1 MDEKDEE
8 AQSIINHDIKSNQP
22 SIESET
28 DKSQSNP
35 SFSITPKELS
45 NLMNLYKDRSDN
57 YNDIKYFKEKGGILP
72 LLTSLKTDAKD
83 GISTLSLENRLE
95 HFGSNKIF
103 VKPLPNFMDF
113 VYEALSD
120 KMIIIL
126 IISSL
131 IEISISLF
139 NKFFKGE
146 NNIDYLDGISIIIAI
161 VVVVMVGSITNYKK
175 EMKFHSLNDFEKKN
189 AKYNVIRNGMNQ
201 YVISDELLVGDLIK
215 INYGEIL
222 PADMILIEGN
232 GLKIDES
239 SLTGESNSVSK
250 KCYED
255 CLEELLNKKKEP
267 SSNLLFCGTNV
278 VEGNG
283 SAIVVAIGE
292 YSQKGI
298 IKGTIDNAQE
308 ENKTP
313 LENKLNIIADLIGY
327 FGLGSAII
335 TFIALCIQLTIEY
348 FTNKELKT
356 IEIVNKILK
365 ILILC
370 VSIIVVAIP
379 EGLPLAVTL
388 SLAFSIKKLMDRN
401 NLVRKMHACETMGG
415 ANYICTDKTGTLT
428 ENQMY
433 IVSLITHNK
442 EINIKRNIDS
452 IYVGTINSTPIDKNY
467 GKKIRNNYNLII
479 DNENVWEITQ
489 MAISVN
495 VECEITPLIK
505 SDINGDMETCTS
517 KNKTDKA
524 FTEFLYQFK
533 SPVSYYRNKFLTNN
547 YNFKKLPFDS
557 IKKRM
562 SIMIKNSSF
571 PTGYRLF
578 TKGAAENAMIYSDK
592 YIDKEN
598 GQIYEINND
607 IKKYINHKIDKLNKK
622 MIRSL
627 YVCYKDISKEEF
639 DNGFDIGERG
649 LLIDQLELVFIGIF
663 GLKDSLRQEVKES
676 VDKCHNASV
685 NVIMVTGDNII
696 TATSIA
702 KECNILPKT
711 VDLNN
716 LKKYEIEK
724 NPYEINNPELK
735 QKHIESLLINQ
746 PYSITGNSFYE
757 AIGGIYC
764 ETCNEDSQ
772 NCKCPKTKA
781 EAEELSKKNGE
792 EIKKIKKDSIKNIE
806 NFKKITKNLL
816 VLARSQPLHKY
827 ALVLGLKALGNV
839 VAVTGDGTNDA
850 PALSKSDVGFAMIEG
865 TDIAK
870 EASDIVI
877 LDNNFSSIV
886 IAIIYGRSIYENI
899 RKFLQFQLTVNF
911 CACILVFI
919 CSCIGN
925 ETPLNSI
932 QMLWVNLIM
941 DSLGSLALATEPP
954 YDSLLQ
960 KRPTRKDESIIN
972 GIMWKNISLQALFE
986 IFLLLILY
994 IKGPS
999 FIREDKKIILKSH
1012 EEIYKCF
1019 GGLPGDVNY
1028 EKSKDYIIFG
1038 SENSWNKKLFLNLTG
1053 IKADN
1058 TLKEICKKFLPNN
1071 EDDWSN
1077 ISLFDV
1083 FDKYNDIYGST
1094 THMTFIFNVFVFYTL
1109 FNQINCRVI
1118 DNSYNIFARIDKG
1131 LMFCLVTFGEMFI
1144 QFLIVQYG
1152 YGVFH
1157 CVKGGLSF
1165 TQWTLCIIISSSTF
1179 LFGIIIKMIPLDKII
1194 DYYLA
1199 SKDDKDVFRPIPT
1212 IGFSKGI
1219 SIIVNN
1225 VNSLISG
1232 DSGDKYNNN
1241 YSKIVK
1247 DEDSKDFQ
1255 ESETVGIYEYR
1266 N

>member
-1 MDEKDEE
+1 MEERDEE
-8 AQSIINHDIKSNQP
+8 SMSIINNDSKSP
-22 SIESET
+22 VIEPEILN
-28 DKSQSNP
+28 DKH
-35 SFSITPKELS
+35 SFSITPQELS
-45 NLMNLYKDRSDN
+45 NLMNLYKDRSEN
-57 YNDIKYFKEKGGILP
+57 YNDIKYFQEKGGILS
-72 LLTSLKTDAKD
+72 LLTSLKTDAKH
-83 GISTLSLENRLE
+83 GISTISLQNRLE

-103 VKPLPNFMDF
+103 IKPLPNFWDF
-113 VYEALSD
+113 VLEALSD

-139 NKFFKGE
+139 NRFFKGE

-175 EMKFHSLNDFEKKN
+175 EMKFHSLNDFEKKA

-201 YVISDELLVGDLIK
+201 YVISDELLVGDLVK

-250 KCYED
+250 KIYEE
-255 CLEELLNKKKEP
+255 CLEELLNKKKDP

-278 VEGNG
+278 VEGSG
-283 SAIVVAIGE
+283 SAIVIAIGE

-335 TFIALCIQLTIEY
+335 TFIALCIQLTVEY
-348 FTNKELKT
+348 FTNKELT
-356 IEIVNKILK
+356 TMEIINKILK

-433 IVSLITHNK
+433 IVSLITSNK
-442 EINIKRNIDS
+442 EINIKRNFDS
-452 IYVGTINSTPIDKNY
+452 IDVGSINSTPIDKNF
-467 GKKIRNNYNLII
+467 GKKIRSNYNLII
-479 DNENVWEITQ
+479 DNDNYWEILQ
-489 MAISVN
+489 MSISVN
-495 VECEITPLIK
+495 VECEITPLFK
-505 SDINGDMETCTS
+505 PDINGDMETCSTR
-517 KNKTDKA
+517 NKTDKA

-533 SPVSYYRNKFLTNN
+533 SPVSFYRNKLLTNN
-547 YNFKKLPFDS
+547 FNFKKLPFDS
-557 IKKRM
+557 SKKRM
-562 SIMIKNSSF
+562 SILVKNSSF

-578 TKGAAENAMIYSDK
+578 TKGAAENAMMYSDK

-598 GQIYEINND
+598 GQIYEINNE
-607 IKKYINHKIDKLNKK
+607 IKKFITHKIDKLNKK

-627 YVCYKDISKEEF
+627 YLCFKDITKEEF
-639 DNGFDIGERG
+639 ENGFEIGERG

-676 VDKCHNASV
+676 VEKCHDASV

-696 TATSIA
+696 TATAIA
-702 KECNILPKT
+702 KECNILPNT
-711 VDLNN
+711 VDLND
-716 LKKYEIEK
+716 LKKHDIEK
-724 NPYEINNPELK
+724 NPNEINNPELK
-735 QKHIESLLINQ
+735 EKHIKNLLINK
-746 PYSITGNSFYE
+746 PYAITGNSFYE

-764 ETCNEDSQ
+764 ETCKEDSS

-781 EAEELSKKNGE
+781 EAEELSKKTGVK
-792 EIKKIKKDSIKNIE
+792 IKNIKKDSIKNID
-806 NFKKITKNLL
+806 NFKEITKNLL

-827 ALVLGLKALGNV
+827 ALVLGLKSLGNV

-911 CACILVFI
+911 CACLLVFI

-954 YDSLLQ
+954 YDSLLS
-960 KRPTRKDESIIN
+960 KRPTQKNESIIN
-972 GIMWKNISLQALFE
+972 GIMWKHISLQALFE
-986 IFLLLILY
+986 ILLLLFLY
-994 IKGPS
+994 IKGPY
-999 FIREDKKIILKSH
+999 FIKEDKNLILKSH
-1012 EEIYKCF
+1012 EEIYNCF

-1028 EKSKDYIIFG
+1028 EKSKEYILYG
-1038 SENSWNKKLFLNLTG
+1038 VENSWSKKLLINL
-1053 IKADN
+1053 KN
-1058 TLKEICKKFLPNN
+1058 LQNNNNLKKICEKYLPSN
-1071 EDDWSN
+1071 EEEWGN
-1077 ISLFDV
+1077 ISLFDI
-1083 FDKYNDIYGST
+1083 FDKYNDLYGAT

-1118 DNSYNIFARIDKG
+1118 DDSYNIFARINKG
-1131 LMFCLVTFGEMFI
+1131 FMFILVTLGEMFI

-1152 YGVFH
+1152 SGVFH

-1165 TQWTLCIIISSSTF
+1165 TQWSLCLIFSSSTF
-1179 LFGIIIKMIPLDKII
+1179 LFSVLIKMIPLDKTI
-1194 DYYLA
+1194 DYFL
-1199 SKDDKDVFRPIPT
+1199 SSNEDKEFKPIPI
-1212 IGFSKGI
+1212 IGFSKGV
-1219 SIIVNN
+1219 SVIVNN
-1225 VNSLISG
+1225 FLNS
-1232 DSGDKYNNN
+1232 DKINNN
-1241 YSKIVK
+1241 YVKIVK
-1247 DEDSKDFQ
+1247 DDDSRNLQ
-1255 ESETVGIYEYR
+1255 GTETVGI
-1266 N
+1266 

>member
-8 AQSIINHDIKSNQP
+8 TLSIINHDNKQP
-22 SIESET
+22 QQETETSTESESS
-28 DKSQSNP
+28 KNNP
-35 SFSITPKELS
+35 SFSITPQELS
-45 NLMNLYKDRSDN
+45 NLMNLYKDRSEN
-57 YNDIKYFKEKGGILP
+57 YNDIKYFQEKGGILP
-72 LLTSLKTDAKD
+72 LLTSLKTDAKH

-113 VYEALSD
+113 VKEALSD

-126 IISSL
+126 IISSF
-131 IEISISLF
+131 IEISISIF
-139 NKFFKGE
+139 NIFKGE
-146 NNIDYLDGISIIIAI
+146 KNVDYLDGISIIIAI

-189 AKYNVIRNGMNQ
+189 AKYNVIRNSMNQ
-201 YVISDELLVGDLIK
+201 YVISDELLVGDLVK

-250 KCYED
+250 KCYEE
-255 CLEELLNKKKEP
+255 CLQELLNKKKEP

-278 VEGNG
+278 VEGSG

-327 FGLGSAII
+327 FGLGSAIV

-348 FTNKELKT
+348 FSNKEMKVM
-356 IEIVNKILK
+356 EIVNKILK

-452 IYVGTINSTPIDKNY
+452 LEVGTINSTPVDKNY
-467 GKKIRNNYNLII
+467 GKKLRNNYNLII
-479 DNENVWEITQ
+479 DNDSFWEVLQ

-505 SDINGDMETCTS
+505 CDINGDMETCES
-517 KNKTDKA
+517 NNKTDKA

-533 SPVSYYRNKFLTNN
+533 SPLSFYRNKLLANN
-547 YNFKKLPFDS
+547 YNFKKLSFDS
-557 IKKRM
+557 TKKRM

-598 GQIYEINND
+598 GKIYEINND

-639 DNGFDIGERG
+639 ENGFDIGERG

-676 VDKCHNASV
+676 VDKCHDASV

-696 TATSIA
+696 TATAIA
-702 KECNILPKT
+702 KECNILPSN
-711 VDLNN
+711 VNLND

-724 NPYEINNPELK
+724 NPNEINDPKLK
-735 QKHIESLLINQ
+735 QEHIKSLLINK
-746 PYSITGNSFYE
+746 PYAITGNSFYE
-757 AIGGIYC
+757 VIGGIYC

-781 EAEELSKKNGE
+781 EAEELSKRNGE
-792 EIKKIKKDSIKNIE
+792 NIKKIKKDSIKNIE
-806 NFKKITKNLL
+806 NFKEITKNLL

-827 ALVLGLKALGNV
+827 ALVLGLKSLGNV

-899 RKFLQFQLTVNF
+899 KKFLEFQLTVNF

-925 ETPLNSI
+925 ETPLSSI

-954 YDSLLQ
+954 YDSLLSQ
-960 KRPTRKDESIIN
+960 KPTRKNESIIN
-972 GIMWKNISLQALFE
+972 GIMWKHISLQALFE
-986 IFLLLILY
+986 ILLLLILY

-999 FIREDKKIILKSH
+999 FIHEDKKLILNSH

-1019 GGLPGDVNY
+1019 GGLPGNVNY
-1028 EKSKDYIIFG
+1028 ERNKDYILIG
-1038 SENSWNKKLFLNLTG
+1038 SENSWSKKIFLNLKG
-1053 IKADN
+1053 IKNDQK
-1058 TLKEICKKFLPNN
+1058 LKNICEKYLSSN
-1071 EDDWSN
+1071 EAEWST
-1077 ISLFDV
+1077 ISLFDI

-1118 DNSYNIFARIDKG
+1118 NDSYNIFARIDKG

-1152 YGVFH
+1152 SGVFH

-1165 TQWTLCIIISSSTF
+1165 TQWTVCLILASSTF
-1179 LFGIIIKMIPLDKII
+1179 VFSAIIKIIPLDKTI

-1199 SKDDKDVFRPIPT
+1199 SNEDKDIFKPIPT
-1212 IGFSKGI
+1212 IGFSKGV

-1225 VNSLISG
+1225 FLN
-1232 DSGDKYNNN
+1232 GDKFNNN

-1255 ESETVGIYEYR
+1255 ESETVGI
-1266 N
+1266 

>member
-1 MDEKDEE
+1 MEEKDDES
-8 AQSIINHDIKSNQP
+8 QSIINNEPLHINQ
-22 SIESET
+22 ETNNNASE
-28 DKSQSNP
+28 
-35 SFSITPKELS
+35 FSISPQELS
-45 NLMNLYKDRSDN
+45 NLMNLYKDRSEN
-57 YNDIKYFKEKGGILP
+57 YNDIKYFQEKGGILP
-72 LLTSLKTDAKD
+72 LLNALKTDAKH
-83 GISTLSLENRLE
+83 GISKSSVENRIE
-95 HFGSNKIF
+95 HFGENKIF
-103 VKPLPNFMDF
+103 TKPLPNFLDF
-113 VYEALSD
+113 VIEALSD

-131 IEISISLF
+131 IEIGISLF
-139 NKFFKGE
+139 NKFVKGE

-175 EMKFHSLNDFEKKN
+175 EMKFHSLNDFQQKA
-189 AKYNVIRNGMNQ
+189 AKYNVIRSGINQ
-201 YVISDELLVGDLIK
+201 YVTSDELLVGDLVK
-215 INYGEIL
+215 VNYGEIL

-250 KCYED
+250 KSYEE

-313 LENKLNIIADLIGY
+313 LEIKLNIIADLIGY

-335 TFIALCIQLTIEY
+335 TFIALCIQLAFEY
-348 FTNKELKT
+348 FRNKEMEI

-433 IVSLITHNK
+433 IVSLITNNK

-452 IYVGTINSTPIDKNY
+452 IDVGSINSTPVDKNY
-467 GKKIRNNYNLII
+467 GKKIRSNYNLIV
-479 DNENVWEITQ
+479 DNEKYWEILQ
-489 MAISVN
+489 MSISVN
-495 VECEITPLIK
+495 IDCEITPLIK
-505 SDINGDMETCTS
+505 PDINGDMETCTTR
-517 KNKTDKA
+517 NKTDKA
-524 FTEFLYQFK
+524 FVEFLYQFK
-533 SPVSYYRNKFLTNN
+533 SPVSIYRNKLLQNN

-557 IKKRM
+557 SKKRM
-562 SIMIKNSSF
+562 SILVKNSSF

-578 TKGAAENAMIYSDK
+578 TKGAAENAMMYSDK

-607 IKKYINHKIDKLNKK
+607 IKKFINHKIDKLNKK

-627 YVCYKDISKEEF
+627 YLCYKDITKEEF
-639 DNGFDIGERG
+639 ENGFEIGDRG

-676 VDKCHNASV
+676 VEKCHDASV

-702 KECNILPKT
+702 KECNILPSS
-711 VDLNN
+711 VDLND

-724 NPYEINNPELK
+724 NPNEINNPDLK
-735 QKHIESLLINQ
+735 QKHIENLLINK
-746 PYSITGNSFYE
+746 PFAITGNSFYE

-764 ETCNEDSQ
+764 ETCNEDSTK
-772 NCKCPKTKA
+772 CKCPKTRA
-781 EAEELSKKNGE
+781 EAEELSKRSGVK
-792 EIKKIKKDSIKNIE
+792 IKKIKKDSIKNIE
-806 NFKKITKNLL
+806 NFKRITKNLL

-827 ALVLGLKALGNV
+827 ALVLGLKSLGNV

-954 YDSLLQ
+954 YDSLLS
-960 KRPTRKDESIIN
+960 KKPTRKNESIIN
-972 GIMWKNISLQALFE
+972 GKMWKNISLQAFFE
-986 IFLLLILY
+986 ICLLLFLY
-994 IKGPS
+994 VKGPD
-999 FIREDKKIILKSH
+999 FIREDKINILKSH
-1012 EEIYKCF
+1012 EEIYNCF

-1028 EKSKDYIIFG
+1028 EKYKDYIIYG
-1038 SENSWNKKLFLNLTG
+1038 SENSWSKKITLDISKINSDYNL
-1053 IKADN
+1053 KN
-1058 TLKEICKKFLPNN
+1058 ICEKFLPPN
-1071 EDDWSN
+1071 EGDWPGV
-1077 ISLFDV
+1077 SLFDI
-1083 FDKYNDIYGST
+1083 FDKYNDLYGST

-1109 FNQINCRVI
+1109 FNQFNCRII
-1118 DNSYNIFARIDKG
+1118 DDSYNFLARINKG
-1131 LMFCLVTFGEMFI
+1131 FMFCLVTFGEMLF

-1152 YGVFH
+1152 SGVFH

-1165 TQWTLCIIISSSTF
+1165 TQWTLCIIFSSTTF
-1179 LFGIIIKMIPLDKII
+1179 LFSAIIKMIPIDKYI

-1199 SKDDKDVFRPIPT
+1199 SSEDKDKFKPIPI
-1212 IGFSKGI
+1212 IGLNKGI
-1219 SIIVNN
+1219 NVIVNN
-1225 VNSLISG
+1225 FLNKD
-1232 DSGDKYNNN
+1232 DSYF
-1241 YSKIVK
+1241 KIVK
-1247 DEDSKDFQ
+1247 DEETKNMQ
-1255 ESETVGIYEYR
+1255 NSETVEY
-1266 N
+1266 

>member
-1 MDEKDEE
+1 MEEKDDESL
-8 AQSIINHDIKSNQP
+8 SIINNDSKPLQISQELSN
-22 SIESET
+22 
-28 DKSQSNP
+28 NNN
-35 SFSITPKELS
+35 SFTISPQELS
-45 NLMNLYKDRSDN
+45 NLMNLYKDRSEN
-57 YNDIKYFKEKGGILP
+57 YNDIKYFQEKGGIVP
-72 LLTSLKTDAKD
+72 LLTSLKTDAKH
-83 GISTLSLENRLE
+83 GISKSSVENRIE
-95 HFGSNKIF
+95 HFGENKIF
-103 VKPLPNFMDF
+103 VRPLPNFLDF
-113 VYEALSD
+113 VIDALSD

-131 IEISISLF
+131 IEIGISLF

-146 NNIDYLDGISIIIAI
+146 NNIDYLDGISIIVAI
-161 VVVVMVGSITNYKK
+161 SVVVMVGSITNYKK
-175 EMKFHSLNDFEKKN
+175 EMKFHSLNDFEKKA
-189 AKYNVIRNGMNQ
+189 AKYNVIRSGINQ
-201 YVISDELLVGDLIK
+201 YIVSDELLVGDLIK

-250 KCYED
+250 KCYEE

-278 VEGNG
+278 VEGSG

-298 IKGTIDNAQE
+298 IKGTIYNAQE

-313 LENKLNIIADLIGY
+313 LEIKLNIIADLIGY

-335 TFIALCIQLTIEY
+335 TFIALCIQLAFEY
-348 FTNKELKT
+348 LTNKDIKV
-356 IEIVNKILK
+356 IEVINKILR

-433 IVSLITHNK
+433 IVSMVTSHK
-442 EINIKRNIDS
+442 EISIKRNIDS
-452 IYVGTINSTPIDKNY
+452 IDVGTINSTPVDKNF
-467 GKKIRNNYNLII
+467 GKKIRSNYNLIV
-479 DNENVWEITQ
+479 DNEDFWAILQ
-489 MAISVN
+489 MSISVN

-505 SDINGDMETCTS
+505 PDINGDMETCSTR
-517 KNKTDKA
+517 NKTDKA
-524 FTEFLYQFK
+524 FIEFLYQFK
-533 SPVSYYRNKFLTNN
+533 SPVSYYRNKLLSNN

-557 IKKRM
+557 SKKRM
-562 SIMIKNSSF
+562 SILVKNSTF

-578 TKGAAENAMIYSDK
+578 TKGAAENAMMYSDK
-592 YIDKEN
+592 YLDKEN
-598 GQIYEINND
+598 GKIYEISNE

-639 DNGFDIGERG
+639 ENGFDIGERG
-649 LLIDQLELVFIGIF
+649 LLVDQLELIFIGIF

-676 VDKCHNASV
+676 VEKCHDASV

-711 VDLNN
+711 VDLND

-724 NPYEINNPELK
+724 NPNEINDPDLK
-735 QKHIESLLINQ
+735 QKHIENLLINK
-746 PYSITGNSFYE
+746 PYAITGKSFYE
-757 AIGGIYC
+757 VIGGIYC
-764 ETCNEDSQ
+764 ETCNEDSS
-772 NCKCPKTKA
+772 NCKCPKTRA
-781 EAEELSKKNGE
+781 EAEELSKKNGSR
-792 EIKKIKKDSIKNIE
+792 IKRIKKDSIKNIE
-806 NFKKITKNLL
+806 NFKNITKNLL

-827 ALVLGLKALGNV
+827 ALVLGLKCLGNV

-954 YDSLLQ
+954 YDSLLLN
-960 KRPTRKDESIIN
+960 RPTQKKESIIN
-972 GIMWKNISLQALFE
+972 GKMWKNIGLQAFFE
-986 IFLLLILY
+986 ICLLLFLY
-994 IKGPS
+994 TKGPS
-999 FIREDKKIILKSH
+999 FIREDKQYILNSH

-1028 EKSKDYIIFG
+1028 EQFKNYILFG
-1038 SENSWNKKLFLNLTG
+1038 SETSWSKKLTIDLSKLNTDKNL
-1053 IKADN
+1053 KN
-1058 TLKEICKKFLPNN
+1058 TCEKYLPEKE
-1071 EDDWSN
+1071 SN
-1077 ISLFDV
+1077 WAGISLFDI
-1083 FDKYNDIYGST
+1083 FEKYNIIYGST

-1109 FNQINCRVI
+1109 FNQFNCRII
-1118 DNSYNIFARIDKG
+1118 DNSYNIFARINKG
-1131 LMFCLVTFGEMFI
+1131 FMFCLVTVGEMFI

-1152 YGVFH
+1152 FGVFH
-1157 CVKGGLSF
+1157 CVKGGLSL
-1165 TQWTLCIIISSSTF
+1165 TQWTLCIVFSSTTF
-1179 LFGIIIKMIPLDKII
+1179 LFSIIIKTIPIDKTI

-1199 SKDDKDVFRPIPT
+1199 SKEDKDKFQPIP
-1212 IGFSKGI
+1212 IMGFSKGI
-1219 SIIVNN
+1219 SVIVNN
-1225 VNSLISG
+1225 FMNK
-1232 DSGDKYNNN
+1232 DDTYF
-1241 YSKIVK
+1241 KIVK
-1247 DEDSKDFQ
+1247 DEDNKNFQ
-1255 ESETVGIYEYR
+1255 GSETVEYQ
-1266 N
+1266 

>member
-1 MDEKDEE
+1 MEEKDDESL
-8 AQSIINHDIKSNQP
+8 SIINNDSKPLQISQELSN
-22 SIESET
+22 
-28 DKSQSNP
+28 NNN
-35 SFSITPKELS
+35 SFTISPQELS
-45 NLMNLYKDRSDN
+45 NLMNLYKDRSEN
-57 YNDIKYFKEKGGILP
+57 YNDIKYFQEKGGIVP
-72 LLTSLKTDAKD
+72 LLTSLKTDAKH
-83 GISTLSLENRLE
+83 GISKSSVENRIE
-95 HFGSNKIF
+95 HFGENKIF
-103 VKPLPNFMDF
+103 VKPLPNFLDF
-113 VYEALSD
+113 VIDALSD

-131 IEISISLF
+131 IEIGISLF

-161 VVVVMVGSITNYKK
+161 SVVVMVGSITNYKK
-175 EMKFHSLNDFEKKN
+175 EMKFHSLNDFEKKA
-189 AKYNVIRNGMNQ
+189 AKYNVIRSGINQ
-201 YVISDELLVGDLIK
+201 YIVSDELLVGDLIK

-250 KCYED
+250 KCYEE

-278 VEGNG
+278 VEGSG

-298 IKGTIDNAQE
+298 IKGTINNAQE

-313 LENKLNIIADLIGY
+313 LEIKLNIIADLIGY

-335 TFIALCIQLTIEY
+335 TFIALCIQLAFEY
-348 FTNKELKT
+348 LTNKDIKV
-356 IEIVNKILK
+356 IEVINKILR

-433 IVSLITHNK
+433 IVSMVTSHK
-442 EINIKRNIDS
+442 EISIKRNIDS
-452 IYVGTINSTPIDKNY
+452 IDVGTINSTPVDKNF
-467 GKKIRNNYNLII
+467 GKKIRSNYNLIV
-479 DNENVWEITQ
+479 DNEDFWAILQ
-489 MAISVN
+489 MSISVN

-505 SDINGDMETCTS
+505 PDINGDMETCSTR
-517 KNKTDKA
+517 NKTDKA
-524 FTEFLYQFK
+524 FIEFLYQFK
-533 SPVSYYRNKFLTNN
+533 SPVSYYRNKLLSNN

-557 IKKRM
+557 SKKRM
-562 SIMIKNSSF
+562 SILVKNSTF

-578 TKGAAENAMIYSDK
+578 TKGAAENAMMYSDK
-592 YIDKEN
+592 YLDKEN
-598 GQIYEINND
+598 GQIYEISNET
-607 IKKYINHKIDKLNKK
+607 KKYINHKIDKLNKK

-627 YVCYKDISKEEF
+627 YVCYKDITKEEF
-639 DNGFDIGERG
+639 ENGFEIGERG
-649 LLIDQLELVFIGIF
+649 LLVDQLELIFIGIF

-676 VDKCHNASV
+676 VEKCHDASV

-711 VDLNN
+711 VDLND

-724 NPYEINNPELK
+724 NPNEINDPDLK
-735 QKHIESLLINQ
+735 QKHIDNLLINK
-746 PYSITGNSFYE
+746 PYAITGKSFYE
-757 AIGGIYC
+757 VIGGIYC
-764 ETCNEDSQ
+764 ETCNEDSSS
-772 NCKCPKTKA
+772 CKCPKTRA
-781 EAEELSKKNGE
+781 EAEELSKKNGSR
-792 EIKKIKKDSIKNIE
+792 IKRIKKDSIKNIE
-806 NFKKITKNLL
+806 NFKNITKNLL

-827 ALVLGLKALGNV
+827 ALVLGLKFLGNV

-954 YDSLLQ
+954 YDSLLLN
-960 KRPTRKDESIIN
+960 RPTQKKESIIN
-972 GIMWKNISLQALFE
+972 GKMWKNIGLQAFFE
-986 IFLLLILY
+986 ICLLLFLY
-994 IKGPS
+994 TKGPR
-999 FIREDKKIILKSH
+999 FIREDKQYILNSH
-1012 EEIYKCF
+1012 EEIYMCF

-1028 EKSKDYIIFG
+1028 EQFKNYILFG
-1038 SENSWNKKLFLNLTG
+1038 SETSWSKKLTIDLSKLNTDKNL
-1053 IKADN
+1053 KN
-1058 TLKEICKKFLPNN
+1058 TCEKYLPEKES
-1071 EDDWSN
+1071 DWAG
-1077 ISLFDV
+1077 ISLFDI
-1083 FDKYNDIYGST
+1083 FEKYNIIYGST

-1109 FNQINCRVI
+1109 FNQFNCRII
-1118 DNSYNIFARIDKG
+1118 DNSYNIFARINKG
-1131 LMFCLVTFGEMFI
+1131 FMFCLVTFGEMFI

-1152 YGVFH
+1152 FGVFH
-1157 CVKGGLSF
+1157 CVKGGLSL
-1165 TQWTLCIIISSSTF
+1165 TQWTLCIVFSSTTF
-1179 LFGIIIKMIPLDKII
+1179 LFSIIIKTIPIDKTI

-1199 SKDDKDVFRPIPT
+1199 SKEDKDKFQPIP
-1212 IGFSKGI
+1212 IMGFSKGI
-1219 SIIVNN
+1219 SVIVNN
-1225 VNSLISG
+1225 FMNK
-1232 DSGDKYNNN
+1232 DDTYF
-1241 YSKIVK
+1241 KIVK
-1247 DEDSKDFQ
+1247 DEDNKNFQ
-1255 ESETVGIYEYR
+1255 GSETVEYQ
-1266 N
+1266 

>member
-1 MDEKDEE
+1 MEEKDEE
-8 AQSIINHDIKSNQP
+8 FQSIINNESKPLQINQE
-22 SIESET
+22 IA
-28 DKSQSNP
+28 NNAP
-35 SFSITPKELS
+35 SFSISPQELS
-45 NLMNLYKDRSDN
+45 NLMNLYKDRSEN
-57 YNDIKYFKEKGGILP
+57 YNDIKYFQEKGGILP
-72 LLTSLKTDAKD
+72 LLNALKTDAKH
-83 GISTLSLENRLE
+83 GISKSSVGNRIE
-95 HFGSNKIF
+95 HFGENKIF
-103 VKPLPNFMDF
+103 TKPLPNFIDF
-113 VYEALSD
+113 IIEALSD

-131 IEISISLF
+131 IEIGISLF
-139 NKFFKGE
+139 NKFVKGE

-161 VVVVMVGSITNYKK
+161 VVVVTVGSITNYKK
-175 EMKFHSLNDFEKKN
+175 EMKFHSLNDFQKKS
-189 AKYNVIRNGMNQ
+189 AKYNVVRSGINQ
-201 YVISDELLVGDLIK
+201 YVISDELLVGDLVK

-250 KCYED
+250 KSYEE

-335 TFIALCIQLTIEY
+335 TFIALCIQLAFEY
-348 FTNKELKT
+348 FTSNEMEI

-433 IVSLITHNK
+433 IVSLITNNK

-452 IYVGTINSTPIDKNY
+452 IDVGSINSTPVDKNY
-467 GKKIRNNYNLII
+467 GKKIRSNYNLIV
-479 DNENVWEITQ
+479 DNEKYWEILH
-489 MAISVN
+489 MSISTN
-495 VECEITPLIK
+495 IDCEITPLIK
-505 SDINGDMETCTS
+505 PDINGDMETCSTR
-517 KNKTDKA
+517 NKTDKA
-524 FTEFLYQFK
+524 FAEFLYQFK
-533 SPVSYYRNKFLTNN
+533 SPVSIYRNKFLLNN
-547 YNFKKLPFDS
+547 YNYKKLPFDS
-557 IKKRM
+557 SKKRM
-562 SIMIKNSSF
+562 SILIKSSTF

-578 TKGAAENAMIYSDK
+578 TKGAAENAMMYSDK

-607 IKKYINHKIDKLNKK
+607 IKKFINHKIDKLNKK

-627 YVCYKDISKEEF
+627 YLCYKDITKEEF
-639 DNGFDIGERG
+639 ENGFEIGDRG

-676 VDKCHNASV
+676 VEKCHDASV

-702 KECNILPKT
+702 KECNILPSS
-711 VDLNN
+711 VDLND

-724 NPYEINNPELK
+724 NPNEINNPDLK
-735 QKHIESLLINQ
+735 QKHIENLLINK
-746 PYSITGNSFYE
+746 PYAITGNSFYE
-757 AIGGIYC
+757 VIGGIYC
-764 ETCNEDSQ
+764 EICNEDSI
-772 NCKCPKTKA
+772 NCKCPKTRA
-781 EAEELSKKNGE
+781 EAEELSKKNKSK
-792 EIKKIKKDSIKNIE
+792 IKQIKKDSIKNID

-827 ALVLGLKALGNV
+827 ALVLGLKSLGNV

-954 YDSLLQ
+954 YDSLLLKKPTQ
-960 KRPTRKDESIIN
+960 KNESIIN
-972 GIMWKNISLQALFE
+972 GKMWKNISLQAFFE
-986 IFLLLILY
+986 ICLLLFLY
-994 IKGPS
+994 TKGPD
-999 FIREDKKIILKSH
+999 FIREDKDIILKSH
-1012 EEIYKCF
+1012 EEIYRCF

-1028 EKSKDYIIFG
+1028 EKYKNYIIYG
-1038 SENSWNKKLFLNLTG
+1038 SENSWSKKLKIDMAKINS
-1053 IKADN
+1053 DY
-1058 TLKEICKKFLPNN
+1058 TLKNICEKYLPPNAS
-1071 EDDWSN
+1071 EWPG
-1077 ISLFDV
+1077 ISLFDI
-1083 FDKYNDIYGST
+1083 FDKYNDLYGST

-1109 FNQINCRVI
+1109 FNQFNCRII
-1118 DNSYNIFARIDKG
+1118 DDSFNILARINKG
-1131 LMFCLVTFGEMFI
+1131 FMFCLVTFGEMFF
-1144 QFLIVQYG
+1144 QLLIVQYG
-1152 YGVFH
+1152 FGVFH

-1165 TQWTLCIIISSSTF
+1165 TQWTLCLIFSSTTF
-1179 LFGIIIKMIPLDKII
+1179 LFSAIIKIIPLDKYI
-1194 DYYLA
+1194 DYYLTNNE
-1199 SKDDKDVFRPIPT
+1199 DKDKFQPIP
-1212 IGFSKGI
+1212 IMGFNKGI
-1219 SIIVNN
+1219 NVIVNN
-1225 VNSLISG
+1225 FLNRD
-1232 DSGDKYNNN
+1232 DSDF
-1241 YSKIVK
+1241 KIIK
-1247 DEDSKDFQ
+1247 DE
-1255 ESETVGIYEYR
+1255 ETKNIHNSQTVEY
-1266 N
+1266 

>member
-1 MDEKDEE
+1 MEEKDDESL
-8 AQSIINHDIKSNQP
+8 SIINNDSKPLQISQELSN
-22 SIESET
+22 
-28 DKSQSNP
+28 NNN
-35 SFSITPKELS
+35 SFTISPQELS
-45 NLMNLYKDRSDN
+45 NLMNLYKDRSEN
-57 YNDIKYFKEKGGILP
+57 YNDIKYFQEKGGIVP
-72 LLTSLKTDAKD
+72 LLTSLKTDAKH
-83 GISTLSLENRLE
+83 GISKSSVENRIE
-95 HFGSNKIF
+95 HFGENKIF
-103 VKPLPNFMDF
+103 VKPLPNFLDF
-113 VYEALSD
+113 VIDALSD

-131 IEISISLF
+131 IEIGISLF

-161 VVVVMVGSITNYKK
+161 SVVVMVGSITNYKK
-175 EMKFHSLNDFEKKN
+175 EMKFHSLNDFEKKA
-189 AKYNVIRNGMNQ
+189 AKYNVIRSGINQ
-201 YVISDELLVGDLIK
+201 YIVSDELLVGDLIK

-250 KCYED
+250 KCYEE

-278 VEGNG
+278 VEGSG

-298 IKGTIDNAQE
+298 IKGTINNAQE

-313 LENKLNIIADLIGY
+313 LEIKLNIIADLIGY

-335 TFIALCIQLTIEY
+335 TFIALCIQLAFEY
-348 FTNKELKT
+348 LTNKDIKV
-356 IEIVNKILK
+356 IEVINKILR

-433 IVSLITHNK
+433 IVSMVTSHK
-442 EINIKRNIDS
+442 EISIKRNIDS
-452 IYVGTINSTPIDKNY
+452 IDVGTINSTPVDKNF
-467 GKKIRNNYNLII
+467 GKKIRSNYNLIV
-479 DNENVWEITQ
+479 DNEDFWEILQ
-489 MAISVN
+489 MSISVN

-505 SDINGDMETCTS
+505 PDINGDMETCSTR
-517 KNKTDKA
+517 NKTDKA
-524 FTEFLYQFK
+524 FIEFLYQFK
-533 SPVSYYRNKFLTNN
+533 SPVSYYRNKLLSNN

-557 IKKRM
+557 SKKRM
-562 SIMIKNSSF
+562 SILVKNSTF

-578 TKGAAENAMIYSDK
+578 TKGAAENAMMYSDK
-592 YIDKEN
+592 YLDKEN
-598 GQIYEINND
+598 GQIYEISNET
-607 IKKYINHKIDKLNKK
+607 KKYINHKIDKLNKK

-627 YVCYKDISKEEF
+627 YVCYKDITKEEF
-639 DNGFDIGERG
+639 ENGFEIGERG
-649 LLIDQLELVFIGIF
+649 LLVDQLELIFIGIF

-676 VDKCHNASV
+676 VEKCHDASV

-711 VDLNN
+711 VDLND

-724 NPYEINNPELK
+724 NPNEINDPDLK
-735 QKHIESLLINQ
+735 QKHIENLLINK
-746 PYSITGNSFYE
+746 PYAITGKSFYE
-757 AIGGIYC
+757 VIGGIYC
-764 ETCNEDSQ
+764 ETCNEDSSS
-772 NCKCPKTKA
+772 CKCPKTRA
-781 EAEELSKKNGE
+781 EAEELSKKNGSR
-792 EIKKIKKDSIKNIE
+792 IKRIKKDSIKNIE
-806 NFKKITKNLL
+806 NFKNITKNLL

-827 ALVLGLKALGNV
+827 ALVLGLKFLGNV

-941 DSLGSLALATEPP
+941 DSLGSLALATEPQ
-954 YDSLLQ
+954 YDSLLLN
-960 KRPTRKDESIIN
+960 RPTQKKESIIN
-972 GIMWKNISLQALFE
+972 GKMWKNIGLQAFFE
-986 IFLLLILY
+986 ICLLLFLY
-994 IKGPS
+994 TKGPR
-999 FIREDKKIILKSH
+999 FIREDKQYILNSH
-1012 EEIYKCF
+1012 EEIYMCF

-1028 EKSKDYIIFG
+1028 EQFKNNILFG
-1038 SENSWNKKLFLNLTG
+1038 SETSWSKKLTIDLSKLNTDKNL
-1053 IKADN
+1053 KN
-1058 TLKEICKKFLPNN
+1058 TCEKYLPEKES
-1071 EDDWSN
+1071 DWAG
-1077 ISLFDV
+1077 ISLFDI
-1083 FDKYNDIYGST
+1083 FEKYNIIYGST

-1109 FNQINCRVI
+1109 FNQFNCRII
-1118 DNSYNIFARIDKG
+1118 DNSYNIFARINKG
-1131 LMFCLVTFGEMFI
+1131 FMFCLVTFGEMFI

-1152 YGVFH
+1152 FGVFH
-1157 CVKGGLSF
+1157 CVKGGLSL
-1165 TQWTLCIIISSSTF
+1165 TQWTLCIVFSSTTF
-1179 LFGIIIKMIPLDKII
+1179 LFSIIIKTIPLDKTI

-1199 SKDDKDVFRPIPT
+1199 SKEDKDKFQPIP
-1212 IGFSKGI
+1212 IMGFSKGI
-1219 SIIVNN
+1219 SVIVNN
-1225 VNSLISG
+1225 FMNK
-1232 DSGDKYNNN
+1232 DDTYF
-1241 YSKIVK
+1241 KIVK
-1247 DEDSKDFQ
+1247 DEDNKNFQ
-1255 ESETVGIYEYR
+1255 GSETVEYQ
-1266 N
+1266 